1 MPEQPKGRMRD
12 AEATREAIL
21 AAAEALFARDG
32 FAGARI
38 DAIAAASGYNK
49 SLIFQYFGDKLGLYR
64 AVVAR
69 MKEQT
74 DAQLAQ
80 LIAPFVANDE
90 AALDAHQV
98 RTLIEAAVTWTFD
111 YYLARPNLVRIL
123 AWEAAEGWRTF
134 NMLETQ
140 QGGGEWLVAVSSFTR
155 RAQAAGLIHPD
166 LDPIMMA
173 ITILGMILHFHSS
186 VARYQ
191 RVFPRSN
198 LTSAAALTH
207 AREQMVA
214 LVAHGAM
221 VHTS

>member
-1 MPEQPKGRMRD
+1 MPEQPKGRMLD

-90 AALDAHQV
+90 AALDAH
-98 RTLIEAAVTWTFD
+98 
-111 YYLARPNLVRIL
+111 LVRIL

-207 AREQMVA
+207 AREQMAA
-214 LVAHGAM
+214 LVVHG
-221 VHTS
+221 T